1 MAGTM
6 EKIFDRKLDLIDRSI
21 AVYSTGRLACEDFV
35 EIAFLAEHG
44 YGFAALKLLR
54 GIYERTV
61 VGRHI
66 ASDPEE
72 AGRFFDYMVIDKE
85 KFRNRASEVYRSDW
99 QVKRD
104 LNDETLYLEMK
115 EKFKYDPCEK
125 CGRSTQDSFTKL
137 SLPALARGIPAG
149 TRKSTEGTEKK
160 IAMEDHYLLCASAP
174 NAHIHASMWSFLQR
188 LKETRDGAVWN
199 KNQEWQAE
207 FALSSAHSNMPMV
220 FQSQN
225 DFFELRIEE
234 EIQACDRDWHS
245 TWKPGHSKP
254 AKARAID

>member
-99 QVKRD
+99 QVKARLERRD
-104 LNDETLYLEMK
+104 ALPRDERK
-115 EKFKYDPCEK
+115 AQI
-125 CGRSTQDSFTKL
+125 RS
-137 SLPALARGIPAG
+137 
-149 TRKSTEGTEKK
+149 
-160 IAMEDHYLLCASAP
+160 M
-174 NAHIHASMWSFLQR
+174 
-188 LKETRDGAVWN
+188 
-199 KNQEWQAE
+199 
-207 FALSSAHSNMPMV
+207 
-220 FQSQN
+220 
-225 DFFELRIEE
+225 
-234 EIQACDRDWHS
+234 
-245 TWKPGHSKP
+245 
-254 AKARAID
+254 